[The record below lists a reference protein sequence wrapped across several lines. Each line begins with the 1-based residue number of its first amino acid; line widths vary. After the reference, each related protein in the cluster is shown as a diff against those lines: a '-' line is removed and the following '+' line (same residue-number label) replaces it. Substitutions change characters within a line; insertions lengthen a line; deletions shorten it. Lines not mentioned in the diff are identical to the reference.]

1 MAEKGE
7 IWYLKLGKRTYRDEK
22 LRGIMKETKS
32 SDFFV
37 IWIAFLCLAICEK
50 RDGSL
55 YISSKKP
62 YTPEL
67 LANEI
72 GFPLPRVEEAI
83 RIFEE
88 YDLITIRDGVIW
100 LNKWDKYQSVKTD
113 EEYKKKKADYMKN
126 WRDGKVGNKNKPKA
140 QAPPEPDTGSEWY
153 APGEAQEIQ
162 REQSELLDLAEEI
175 RLVEND
181 RDRRK
186 LIELYADYGRE
197 VLRYALNEAA
207 DHKAI
212 SFAYVTK
219 VCKDYGKEKPKAKD
233 DPSNEYY
240 RDERIEDWN

>member
-1 MAEKGE
+1 MASTVKWVKLYTSILNDDELLEIQMMPDGPTIWMLWIKLLVLAGTLNTGGVLMLKGGMPYTEKLLAEKFHIPRNMVHTGLSVLQR
-7 IWYLKLGKRTYRDEK
+7 YKLLDEVN
-22 LRGIMKETKS
+22 G
-32 SDFFV
+32 
-37 IWIAFLCLAICEK
+37 CLAIGNWKRYQAEERLEK
-50 RDGSL
+50 IREKDKERKRKSREEQKR
-55 YISSKKP
+55 IQAAEAH
-62 YTPEL
+62 EL
-67 LANEI
+67 
-72 GFPLPRVEEAI
+72 P
-83 RIFEE
+83 
-88 YDLITIRDGVIW
+88 D
-100 LNKWDKYQSVKTD
+100 
-113 EEYKKKKADYMKN
+113 
-126 WRDGKVGNKNKPKA
+126 
-140 QAPPEPDTGSEWY
+140 PEPDTGSEWY

-175 RLVEND
+175 RLAEND

-186 LIELYADYGRE
+186 LIELYADYGGE